1 MVFHEWVIEVVRMN
15 CYAVWVCNF
24 DLWYQFM
31 LLLSVT
37 FTSMLLQFMCA
48 FSLFAVILCDLIS
61 FGRDALDFWVLG
73 VVPYIS
79 YCHLLN

>member
-1 MVFHEWVIEVVRMN
+1 MQL
-15 CYAVWVCNF
+15 

-31 LLLSVT
+31 LLLTVT
-37 FTSMLLQFMCA
+37 FTSMVLQFMCA

-61 FGRDALDFWVLG
+61 FGGDLGFWVLG
-73 VVPYIS
+73 VVPYMS